1 MAECR
6 YLGGEASI
14 SRVYSV
20 ERAHWIHS
28 HSHKPRAFRQS
39 LSTIVSFSGPLDPTL
54 VIRMLTGSYS
64 SALVLISL
72 CVAILASYTALDM
85 TGRIATAKGRAV
97 PLWMVGGALAMG
109 IGIWSMHFIGMLAF
123 SLPVDLGYD
132 IGLTAFS
139 LLIAVLSS
147 GFALWLVNQPQL
159 PAWQLALGALIMGT
173 GIACMHYTGMAA
185 LRMLPGIDYDPALF
199 SASLAIAV
207 GASAAALWIAFRLR
221 LHTPYVRQ
229 IRGLAAMLMGF
240 AIVGMHYT
248 GMAAANFPQGSY
260 CGALANGLQGNGLVY
275 LVLITT
281 LAVLAVAL
289 LTSVLDARMESRTA
303 ALAHSLTLA
312 NQELTQL
319 ALHDTLTGL
328 PNRTLLADR
337 IDQAIGKVAEQGGCF
352 ALMFIDLDGF
362 KPVNDAFGHHVGDL
376 LLKAVASRLRGH
388 LHSQDT
394 LARIGGDE
402 FVLLVELRE
411 PEDAMDVAVKQVNLV
426 SRAFC
431 VAEHELQLTA
441 SLGIVLYPGNGHDQ
455 LELLRNA
462 DAAMY
467 HAKSV
472 GKNGYSFFDASM
484 NSNARQQLQLLQ
496 DLRVALEQRQFRLHY
511 QPKFDAQAC
520 VAIGAEALLR
530 WEHPV
535 HGLIP
540 PDRFIGLAEKTGL
553 IIAVGE
559 WVLDEACRQMRLWLD
574 EGYAGWRIAV
584 NLSAI
589 QFCHAGL
596 VDSVARAL
604 QANGLPANR
613 LTLEI
618 TESTA
623 MHDADVSL
631 NVLQRLADMGVDLSI
646 DDFGTGYS
654 SLMYLK
660 RLPANELK
668 IDRGFVRDLEQDS
681 DDAAIITAIVALG
694 QALGLRIV
702 AEGVETEGQ
711 QAFLTHLGCDALQG
725 YLLGQPVPPDQFM
738 ANLQAWHLQ
747 RALAI

>member
-1 MAECR
+1 
-6 YLGGEASI
+6 
-14 SRVYSV
+14 
-20 ERAHWIHS
+20 
-28 HSHKPRAFRQS
+28 
-39 LSTIVSFSGPLDPTL
+39 
-54 VIRMLTGSYS
+54 MLTGSYS
-64 SALVLISL
+64 SSLVLISL
-72 CVAILASYTALDM
+72 CVAILASYTALDL
-85 TGRIATAKGRAV
+85 TGRIATAKGRAAC
-97 PLWMVGGALAMG
+97 LWMGGGALAMG
-109 IGIWSMHFIGMLAF
+109 IGVWSMHFIGMLAF
-123 SLPVDLGYD
+123 SLPIDLGYD
-132 IGLTAFS
+132 LALTAFS

-147 GFALWLVNQPQL
+147 GFALWLVSQPSL
-159 PAWQLALGALIMGT
+159 PALQLGFGALIMGA

-185 LRMLPGIDYDPALF
+185 LRMLPGIDYDPTLF
-199 SASLAIAV
+199 GASLLIAV

-221 LHTPYVRQ
+221 THTPYVRQ
-229 IRGLAAMLMGF
+229 IRGLAAVVMGV

-248 GMAAANFPQGSY
+248 GMAAANFPEGSF
-260 CGALANGLQGNGLVY
+260 CGALGGGLQGDSLVY

-289 LTSVLDARMESRTA
+289 LTSVLDARLEARTA
-303 ALAHSLTLA
+303 ELARSLTLA

-319 ALHDTLTGL
+319 ALHDTLTDL

-337 IDQAIGKVAEQGGCF
+337 IEQAIAKVAEQGGCF

-362 KPVNDAFGHHVGDL
+362 KPVNDAFGHHIGDL
-376 LLKAVASRLRGH
+376 LLKAVAARLRGH

-402 FVLLVELRE
+402 FVLLVELQE
-411 PEDAMDVAVKQVNLV
+411 PNDAMDVAVKQVNLV
-426 SRAFC
+426 SRPFR
-431 VAEHELQLTA
+431 VAEHDLQLSA
-441 SLGIVLYPGNGHDQ
+441 SLGIVLYPGNGQDQ
-455 LELLRNA
+455 HELLRNA

-467 HAKSV
+467 HAKSA
-472 GKNGYSFFDASM
+472 GKNGYSFFDVSM

-496 DLRVALEQRQFRLHY
+496 DLRLALEQRQFRLHY

-520 VAIGAEALLR
+520 QPIGAEALLR
-530 WEHPV
+530 WEHPQQ
-535 HGLIP
+535 GLLL

-553 IIAVGE
+553 IIPIGE
-559 WVLDEACRQMRLWLD
+559 WVLTEACRQMRQWLD
-574 EGYAGWRIAV
+574 QGHHGWRMAV

-604 QANGLPANR
+604 QQNGLPANC

-618 TESTA
+618 TETTA
-623 MHDADVSL
+623 MHDADASL
-631 NVLQRLADMGVDLSI
+631 TVLQRLSDMGVDLSI

-681 DDAAIITAIVALG
+681 DDAAIVSAIVALG

-702 AEGVETEGQ
+702 AEGVETDKQ
-711 QAFLTHLGCDALQG
+711 QDFLTRLGCDSLQG
-725 YLLGQPVPPDQFM
+725 YLLGQPVPAEQFM
-738 ANLQAWHLQ
+738 SKLQAMGPELT
-747 RALAI
+747 AAG

>member
-1 MAECR
+1 
-6 YLGGEASI
+6 
-14 SRVYSV
+14 
-20 ERAHWIHS
+20 
-28 HSHKPRAFRQS
+28 
-39 LSTIVSFSGPLDPTL
+39 
-54 VIRMLTGSYS
+54 MLNGSYS

-72 CVAILASYTALDM
+72 CVAILASYTALDL

-97 PLWMVGGALAMG
+97 QLWMGGGALAMG
-109 IGIWSMHFIGMLAF
+109 IGVWSMHFIGMLAF
-123 SLPVDLGYD
+123 SLPIALGYD
-132 IGLTAFS
+132 IGLTVLS

-147 GFALWLVNQPQL
+147 GFALWLVSQPSL
-159 PAWQLALGALIMGT
+159 PKLQLAFGALIMGS

-199 SASLAIAV
+199 GASLAIAV

-221 LHTPYVRQ
+221 QHTPYVRQ
-229 IRGLAAMLMGF
+229 VRGLAAMVMGV

-248 GMAAANFPQGSY
+248 GMAAANFPEGSY
-260 CGALANGLQGNGLVY
+260 CGALTSGLQGDGLVY

-289 LTSVLDARMESRTA
+289 LTSVLDARLEARTA

-328 PNRTLLADR
+328 PNRTLLSDR

-376 LLKAVASRLRGH
+376 LLKAVAARLRGH

-402 FVLLVELRE
+402 FVLLVELQE

-426 SRAFC
+426 SRAFR
-431 VAEHELQLTA
+431 VAEHDLQLTA
-441 SLGIVLYPGNGHDQ
+441 SLGIVLYPGNGQDQ

-467 HAKSV
+467 HAKSA

-496 DLRVALEQRQFRLHY
+496 DLRTALDQGQFRLHY

-520 VAIGAEALLR
+520 APIGAEALLR
-530 WEHPV
+530 WEHPQ
-535 HGLIP
+535 HGLML

-553 IIAVGE
+553 IIPIGE
-559 WVLDEACRQMRLWLD
+559 WVLDEACRQMRQWVEQGHAD
-574 EGYAGWRIAV
+574 WRMAV

-604 QANGLPANR
+604 RENGLAANR

-618 TESTA
+618 TETTA
-623 MHDADVSL
+623 MHDADASL
-631 NVLQRLADMGVDLSI
+631 TVLQRLSDMGVDLSI

-681 DDAAIITAIVALG
+681 DDAAIVSAIVALG

-702 AEGVETEGQ
+702 AEGVETNRQ
-711 QAFLTHLGCDALQG
+711 QDFLTRLGCDSLQG
-725 YLLGQPVPPDQFM
+725 YLLGQPVPAEQFM
-738 ANLQAWHLQ
+738 GKLQAL
-747 RALAI
+747 REESEAVV

>member
-1 MAECR
+1 
-6 YLGGEASI
+6 
-14 SRVYSV
+14 
-20 ERAHWIHS
+20 
-28 HSHKPRAFRQS
+28 
-39 LSTIVSFSGPLDPTL
+39 
-54 VIRMLTGSYS
+54 MLTGSYS
-64 SALVLISL
+64 SSLVLISL
-72 CVAILASYTALDM
+72 CVAILASYTALDL
-85 TGRIATAKGRAV
+85 TGRIATAKGRAAC
-97 PLWMVGGALAMG
+97 LWMGGGALAMG
-109 IGIWSMHFIGMLAF
+109 IGVWSMHFIGMLAF
-123 SLPVDLGYD
+123 RLPIDLGYD
-132 IGLTAFS
+132 LALTAFS

-147 GFALWLVNQPQL
+147 GFALWLVSQPSL
-159 PAWQLALGALIMGT
+159 PALQLGFGVLIMGA

-185 LRMLPGIDYDPALF
+185 LRMLPGIDYDPTLF
-199 SASLAIAV
+199 GASLLIAV
-207 GASAAALWIAFRLR
+207 GASATALWIAFRLR
-221 LHTPYVRQ
+221 THTPYVRQ
-229 IRGLAAMLMGF
+229 IRGLAAVVMGV

-248 GMAAANFPQGSY
+248 GMAAANFPEGSF
-260 CGALANGLQGNGLVY
+260 CGALGGGLQGDSLVY

-289 LTSVLDARMESRTA
+289 LTSVLDARLEARTA
-303 ALAHSLTLA
+303 ELARSLTLA

-319 ALHDTLTGL
+319 ALHDTLTDL

-337 IDQAIGKVAEQGGCF
+337 IEQAIAKVAEQGGCF

-362 KPVNDAFGHHVGDL
+362 KPVNDAFGHHIGDL
-376 LLKAVASRLRGH
+376 LLKAVAARLRGH

-402 FVLLVELRE
+402 FVLLVELQE
-411 PEDAMDVAVKQVNLV
+411 PNDAMDVAVKQVNLV
-426 SRAFC
+426 SRPFR
-431 VAEHELQLTA
+431 VAEHDLQLSA
-441 SLGIVLYPGNGHDQ
+441 SLGIVLYPGNGQDQ
-455 LELLRNA
+455 HELLRNA

-467 HAKSV
+467 HAKSA
-472 GKNGYSFFDASM
+472 GKNGYSFFDVSM

-520 VAIGAEALLR
+520 QPIGAEALLR
-530 WEHPV
+530 WEHPQQ
-535 HGLIP
+535 GLLL

-553 IIAVGE
+553 IIPIGE
-559 WVLDEACRQMRLWLD
+559 WVLTEACRQMRQWLD
-574 EGYAGWRIAV
+574 QGHHGWRMAV

-604 QANGLPANR
+604 QQNGLPANC

-618 TESTA
+618 TDTTA
-623 MHDADVSL
+623 MHDADASL
-631 NVLQRLADMGVDLSI
+631 TVLQRLSDMGVDLSI

-681 DDAAIITAIVALG
+681 DDAAIVSAIVALG

-702 AEGVETEGQ
+702 AEGVETDKQ
-711 QAFLTHLGCDALQG
+711 QDFLTRLGCDSLQG
-725 YLLGQPVPPDQFM
+725 YLLGQPVPAEQFM
-738 ANLQAWHLQ
+738 DKLQAM
-747 RALAI
+747 APEFTAAG

>member
-1 MAECR
+1 
-6 YLGGEASI
+6 
-14 SRVYSV
+14 
-20 ERAHWIHS
+20 
-28 HSHKPRAFRQS
+28 
-39 LSTIVSFSGPLDPTL
+39 
-54 VIRMLTGSYS
+54 MLTGSYS
-64 SALVLISL
+64 SSLVLISL
-72 CVAILASYTALDM
+72 CVAILASYTALDL
-85 TGRIATAKGRAV
+85 TGRIATAKGRAAC
-97 PLWMVGGALAMG
+97 LWMGGGALAMG
-109 IGIWSMHFIGMLAF
+109 IGVWSMHFIGMLAF
-123 SLPVDLGYD
+123 SLPIDLGYD
-132 IGLTAFS
+132 LALTAFS

-147 GFALWLVNQPQL
+147 GFALWLVSQPSL
-159 PAWQLALGALIMGT
+159 PALQLGFGALIMGA

-185 LRMLPGIDYDPALF
+185 LRMLPGIDYDPTLF
-199 SASLAIAV
+199 GASLLIAV

-221 LHTPYVRQ
+221 RHTPYVRQ
-229 IRGLAAMLMGF
+229 IRGLAAVVMGV

-248 GMAAANFPQGSY
+248 GMAAANFPEGSF
-260 CGALANGLQGNGLVY
+260 CGALGGGLQGDSLVY

-289 LTSVLDARMESRTA
+289 LTSVLDARLEARTA
-303 ALAHSLTLA
+303 ELARSLTLA

-319 ALHDTLTGL
+319 ALHDTLTDL

-337 IDQAIGKVAEQGGCF
+337 IEQAIAKVAEQGGCF

-362 KPVNDAFGHHVGDL
+362 KPVNDAFGHHIGDL
-376 LLKAVASRLRGH
+376 LLKAVAARLRGH

-402 FVLLVELRE
+402 FVLLVELQE
-411 PEDAMDVAVKQVNLV
+411 PNDAMDVAVKQVNLV
-426 SRAFC
+426 SRPFR
-431 VAEHELQLTA
+431 VAEHDLQLSA
-441 SLGIVLYPGNGHDQ
+441 SLGIVLYPGNGQDQ
-455 LELLRNA
+455 HELLRNA

-467 HAKSV
+467 HAKSA
-472 GKNGYSFFDASM
+472 GKNGYSFFDVSM

-496 DLRVALEQRQFRLHY
+496 DLRLALEQRQFRLHY

-520 VAIGAEALLR
+520 QPIGAEALLR
-530 WEHPV
+530 WEHPQQ
-535 HGLIP
+535 GLLL

-553 IIAVGE
+553 IIPIGE
-559 WVLDEACRQMRLWLD
+559 WVLTEACRQMRQWLD
-574 EGYAGWRIAV
+574 QGHHGWRMAV

-604 QANGLPANR
+604 QQNGLPANC

-618 TESTA
+618 TETTA
-623 MHDADVSL
+623 MHDADASL
-631 NVLQRLADMGVDLSI
+631 TVLQRLSDMGVDLSI

-681 DDAAIITAIVALG
+681 DDAAIVSAIVALG

-702 AEGVETEGQ
+702 AEGVETDKQ
-711 QAFLTHLGCDALQG
+711 QDFLTRLGCDSLQG
-725 YLLGQPVPPDQFM
+725 YLLGQPVPAEQFM
-738 ANLQAWHLQ
+738 SKLQALGPELT
-747 RALAI
+747 AAG

>member
-1 MAECR
+1 
-6 YLGGEASI
+6 
-14 SRVYSV
+14 
-20 ERAHWIHS
+20 
-28 HSHKPRAFRQS
+28 
-39 LSTIVSFSGPLDPTL
+39 
-54 VIRMLTGSYS
+54 MLTGSYS
-64 SALVLISL
+64 FSLVLISL
-72 CVAILASYTALDM
+72 CVAILASYTALDL

-97 PLWMVGGALAMG
+97 YLWMAGGALAMG
-109 IGIWSMHFIGMLAF
+109 IGVWSMHFIGMLAF
-123 SLPVDLGYD
+123 SLPIDLGYD
-132 IGLTAFS
+132 IGLTVLS

-147 GFALWLVNQPQL
+147 GFALWLVSQPSL
-159 PAWQLALGALIMGT
+159 PMLHLALGALIMGA
-173 GIACMHYTGMAA
+173 GISCMHYTGMAA
-185 LRMLPGIDYDPALF
+185 LRMLPGIDYDPTLF
-199 SASLAIAV
+199 GASLAIAV

-221 LHTPYVRQ
+221 QHTPYVRQ
-229 IRGLAAMLMGF
+229 VRGLAAMLMGV

-248 GMAAANFPQGSY
+248 GMAAANFPQGSF
-260 CGALANGLQGNGLVY
+260 CGAVADGLQGDGLVY

-289 LTSVLDARMESRTA
+289 LTSVLDARLEARTA
-303 ALAHSLTLA
+303 ELARSLTRA

-328 PNRTLLADR
+328 PNRTLLSDR
-337 IDQAIGKVAEQGGCF
+337 IEQAIGKVAEQGGCF

-376 LLKAVASRLRGH
+376 LLKAVAARLRGH

-402 FVLLVELRE
+402 FVLLVELQE

-426 SRAFC
+426 SRPYR
-431 VAEHELQLTA
+431 VAEHDLQLTA
-441 SLGIVLYPGNGHDQ
+441 SLGIVLYPGNGQDQ

-467 HAKSV
+467 HAKSA
-472 GKNGYSFFDASM
+472 GKNGYSFFDVSM

-496 DLRVALEQRQFRLHY
+496 DLRMALEQRQFRLHY

-520 VAIGAEALLR
+520 QPIGAEALLR
-530 WEHPV
+530 WEHPQ
-535 HGLIP
+535 HGLLL
-540 PDRFIGLAEKTGL
+540 PDRFITLAEKTGL
-553 IIAVGE
+553 IIPIGE
-559 WVLDEACRQMRLWLD
+559 WVLDEACRQMRQWLEQGHED
-574 EGYAGWRIAV
+574 WRMAV
-584 NLSAI
+584 NLSAL

-604 QANGLPANR
+604 RDNGLPANR

-618 TESTA
+618 TETTA
-623 MHDADVSL
+623 MHDADASL
-631 NVLQRLADMGVDLSI
+631 TVLQRLSDMGVDLSI

-681 DDAAIITAIVALG
+681 DDAAIVSAIVALG

-702 AEGVETEGQ
+702 AEGVETDGQ
-711 QAFLTHLGCDALQG
+711 QDFLTRLGCDSLQG
-725 YLLGQPVPPDQFM
+725 YLLGQPVPAEQFM
-738 ANLQAWHLQ
+738 NKLQALRQ
-747 RALAI
+747 GNQALA

>member
-1 MAECR
+1 
-6 YLGGEASI
+6 
-14 SRVYSV
+14 
-20 ERAHWIHS
+20 
-28 HSHKPRAFRQS
+28 
-39 LSTIVSFSGPLDPTL
+39 
-54 VIRMLTGSYS
+54 MLTGSYS
-64 SALVLISL
+64 SSLVLISL
-72 CVAILASYTALDM
+72 CVAILASYTALDL
-85 TGRIATAKGRAV
+85 TGRIATAKGRAAC
-97 PLWMVGGALAMG
+97 LWMGGGALAMG
-109 IGIWSMHFIGMLAF
+109 IGVWSMHFIGMLAF
-123 SLPVDLGYD
+123 SLPIDLGYD
-132 IGLTAFS
+132 LALTAFS

-147 GFALWLVNQPQL
+147 GFALWLVSQPSL
-159 PAWQLALGALIMGT
+159 PALQLGFGALIMGA

-185 LRMLPGIDYDPALF
+185 LRMLPGIDYDPTLF
-199 SASLAIAV
+199 GASLLIAV

-221 LHTPYVRQ
+221 RHTPYVRQ
-229 IRGLAAMLMGF
+229 IRGLAAVVMGV

-248 GMAAANFPQGSY
+248 GMAAANFPEGSF
-260 CGALANGLQGNGLVY
+260 CGALGGGLQGDSLVY

-289 LTSVLDARMESRTA
+289 LTSVLDARLEARTA
-303 ALAHSLTLA
+303 ELARSLTLA

-319 ALHDTLTGL
+319 ALHDTLTDL

-337 IDQAIGKVAEQGGCF
+337 IEQAIAKVAEQGGCF

-362 KPVNDAFGHHVGDL
+362 KPVNDAFGHHIGDL
-376 LLKAVASRLRGH
+376 LLKAVAARLRGH

-402 FVLLVELRE
+402 FVLLVELQE
-411 PEDAMDVAVKQVNLV
+411 PNDAMDVAVKQVNLV
-426 SRAFC
+426 SRPFR
-431 VAEHELQLTA
+431 VAEHDLQLSA
-441 SLGIVLYPGNGHDQ
+441 SLGIVLYPGNGQDQ
-455 LELLRNA
+455 HELLRNA

-467 HAKSV
+467 HAKSA
-472 GKNGYSFFDASM
+472 GKNGYSFFDVSM

-496 DLRVALEQRQFRLHY
+496 DLRLALEQRQFRLHY

-520 VAIGAEALLR
+520 QPIGAEALLR
-530 WEHPV
+530 WEHPQQ
-535 HGLIP
+535 GLLL

-553 IIAVGE
+553 IIPIGE
-559 WVLDEACRQMRLWLD
+559 WVLTEACRQMRQWLD
-574 EGYAGWRIAV
+574 QGHHGWRMAV

-604 QANGLPANR
+604 QQNGLPANC

-618 TESTA
+618 TETTA
-623 MHDADVSL
+623 MHDADASL
-631 NVLQRLADMGVDLSI
+631 TVLQRLSDMGVDLSI

-681 DDAAIITAIVALG
+681 DDAAIVSAIVALG

-702 AEGVETEGQ
+702 AEGVETDKQ
-711 QAFLTHLGCDALQG
+711 QDFLTRLGCDSLQG
-725 YLLGQPVPPDQFM
+725 YLLGQPVPAEQFM
-738 ANLQAWHLQ
+738 SKLQAMGPELT
-747 RALAI
+747 AAG